1 MLDVMRKHAQ
11 SWVIKGLFVIIII
24 VFILLYT
31 APGEK
36 GTGLQVVANVEGSD
50 ITLSEYQRS
59 YENLMNVYR
68 NIFKE
73 GLSEDMLKMLK
84 LKEKALDNIIES
96 RLILKEAERLALKV
110 SDAEL
115 VESVSKYPAFQK
127 DNLFDRAQY
136 MALLKANRLT
146 PAEFEEG
153 QRKSLLVGKVE
164 GLIKEGVKVSDE
176 EVLEAYARQKEKVNL
191 EVVKI
196 EPRDFLKDVKVSE
209 DEAREYFSKNK
220 DSMKLPARVKVEFL
234 TLNSQDVEKGIN
246 ITEDDLR
253 KYYEKNSDRFKKPEG
268 GERPFAE
275 VMGQVAAMFRGEKG
289 EEVMRERIYKVK
301 EETAKVKGLEEA
313 AAKENLRVT
322 KTGFISAGD
331 MVEGIGQNPD
341 FYREAFTLNVNEI
354 SQPVRTSAGYVL
366 LRIVERQES
375 RTPQYEDVKDKA
387 FAAIGQKKAEEM
399 AFKKGETLLA
409 GLLEGRLNMSKL
421 PYKTQET
428 GLFARGGGVPN
439 MAGASEDMNKAAF
452 SLTKEKPYPAKP
464 FSTSG
469 ITYIFKLKERLEAD
483 LEGLKTE
490 EASIRERVAQQ
501 KGEEILKSWLKMART
516 KAKIKTYD
524 EFLQ

>member
-11 SWVIKGLFVIIII
+11 SWVIKGLFIIIII

-31 APGEK
+31 APGDK
-36 GTGLQVVANVEGSD
+36 GTGLQVVATVEGSD

-59 YENLMNVYR
+59 YDNLMNVYR

-73 GLSEDMLKMLK
+73 GISEDMLKMLK

-96 RLILKEAERLALKV
+96 RLILKEADRLGLKV

-127 DNLFDRAQY
+127 DNLFDKAQY

-164 GLIKEGVKVSDE
+164 GIIKEGVKVSDDE
-176 EVLEAYARQKEKVNL
+176 ILEAYARQKEKVNI
-191 EVVKI
+191 EIVKI
-196 EPRDFLKDVKVSE
+196 EPRDFLKDVKVPE

-220 DSMKLPARVKVEFL
+220 DSLKLPARVKVEFL
-234 TLNSQDVEKGIN
+234 TINSQDVEKGIN

-289 EEVMRERIYKVK
+289 EEVMRERIYKIK
-301 EETAKVKGLEEA
+301 EDAAKAKGLEETA
-313 AAKENLRVT
+313 GKENLHLT

-331 MVEGIGQNPD
+331 MIEGIGQNPD
-341 FYREAFTLNVNEI
+341 FYREAFTLKANEV
-354 SQPVRTSAGYVL
+354 SQPVRTSTGYAL
-366 LRIVERQES
+366 LRVVERQEV
-375 RTPQYEDVKDKA
+375 RVPQYEDVKDKV
-387 FAAIGQKKAEEM
+387 FAAISQKKAEEM
-399 AFKKGETLLA
+399 ALKKGEALLA
-409 GLLEGRLNMSKL
+409 GLLEGKLNMSKL
-421 PYKTQET
+421 PYKSQET
-428 GLFARGGGVPN
+428 GLFARGGAVPN
-439 MAGASEDMNKAAF
+439 MAGASDEMNKAAF
-452 SLTKEKPYPAKP
+452 SLTKDKPFPAKP
-464 FSTSG
+464 FSVSG
-469 ITYIFKLKERLEAD
+469 VTYIFKLKDRLEAD
-483 LEGLKTE
+483 KEGLKTE
-490 EASIRERVAQQ
+490 EASIRERVTGQ
-501 KGEEILKSWLKMART
+501 KGEEALRAWLKIART